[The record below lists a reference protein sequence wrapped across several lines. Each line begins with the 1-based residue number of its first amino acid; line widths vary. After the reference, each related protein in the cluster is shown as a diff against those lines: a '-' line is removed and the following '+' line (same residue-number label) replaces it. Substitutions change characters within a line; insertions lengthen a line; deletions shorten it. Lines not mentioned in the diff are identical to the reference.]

1 MTKADDPFEEYLRKK
16 KVELLETK
24 FRKEAAEQA
33 ADEVEDD
40 AADDFVPPNTDDP
53 ELEARVKDEAEDF
66 FESGKDAGAELFSKA
81 DTRLGD
87 SKVEEIRDALEDV
100 FEDDAALHET
110 EEHDEH
116 AFVDFFRQVRSEY
129 DGPGSPTDGPV
140 QPEVEVEAHVEA
152 EAHEEEPAAVADV
165 SDIVAAAAEV
175 STAELVAVEVPPDPV
190 DARLSLDDMLPP
202 VTNEAE
208 MLQRIEVLGRL
219 VAKLVERAKLPENE
233 IIEVLIRAG
242 VEF

>member
-1 MTKADDPFEEYLRKK
+1 MTNTSDPFEEYLRKK

-24 FRKEAAEQA
+24 FREQAAEQA
-33 ADEVEDD
+33 AEGAEDD
-40 AADDFVPPNTDDP
+40 AVDDFVPPSTDDP
-53 ELEARVKDEAEDF
+53 VLEARVKDEAEDF

-100 FEDDAALHET
+100 FEDDAAMHET
-110 EEHDEH
+110 EEHDDH
-116 AFVDFFRQVRSEY
+116 AFVDFFRQVGNEY
-129 DGPGSPTDGPV
+129 DGSASSADGLR
-140 QPEVEVEAHVEA
+140 QPEGEA
-152 EAHEEEPAAVADV
+152 EEHKEEPAAVAEVCDTV
-165 SDIVAAAAEV
+165 TAAAEV
-175 STAELVAVEVPPDPV
+175 STGDLVAVEVPPDPV
-190 DARLSLDDMLPP
+190 DARLSLNDVLSP

-208 MLQRIEVLGRL
+208 MLQRIELLGRL

-233 IIEVLIRAG
+233 IIEVLIRSG